1 MFGSHAMTDRQRQFA
16 QRMRAQPTDAER
28 VLWQRLRH
36 DIALAGSHFRRQ
48 ALIGPFI
55 VDFASLKAKIVIEL
69 DGGQHNWQQQSDT
82 LRQRQIEAAGYR
94 VLRFWNNDVLGNL
107 EGVLNE
113 IQSALTP
120 TPDPRERASLASD
133 PARGRGEATAPP
145 SPAAPSA
152 QRAQLMP
159 ELFSEERFRSPLHPS
174 PLRGGVGGGGPQ
186 AMTDMIG
193 PHAMAGDP
201 RASFARLDPSRGAEK

>member
-1 MFGSHAMTDRQRQFA
+1 MFGSHAMTDRQRHLA

-36 DIALAGSHFRRQ
+36 DIALASSHFRRQ

-69 DGGQHNWQQQSDT
+69 DGGQHNWQQQSDA

-94 VLRFWNNDVLGNL
+94 VLRFWNNVLGNL

-113 IQSALTP
+113 IQNALPP
-120 TPDPRERASLASD
+120 TPDP
-133 PARGRGEATAPP
+133 
-145 SPAAPSA
+145 SP
-152 QRAQLMP
+152 Q
-159 ELFSEERFRSPLHPS
+159 
-174 PLRGGVGGGGPQ
+174 GGGEKRSRRVRQ
-186 AMTDMIG
+186 
-193 PHAMAGDP
+193 P
-201 RASFARLDPSRGAEK
+201 RRPRKEFN